1 MAIEAPLS
9 RYKRNNLLIYIV
21 VCLGLGGWFA
31 YDGYINQSFIS
42 EHTSEEGNPNGVLV
56 FNQKSPPAFAGVAL
70 LLGGYLYAIRGR
82 KLVADDKELV
92 VAGKERIPYSEIEQ
106 IDKTYFSDKGFF
118 TVVYRQGNGAEI
130 KRRLS
135 DRHYDNL
142 KPILELL
149 VAKIT

>member
-9 RYKRNNLLIYIV
+9 RYKRNNLGIYIA
-21 VCLGLGGWFA
+21 VCLALAGWFA
-31 YDGYINQSFIS
+31 YDGYVNQDFITEHTHEEGGPDGVLAINQ
-42 EHTSEEGNPNGVLV
+42 
-56 FNQKSPPAFAGVAL
+56 KAPPALVGAAV
-70 LLGGYLYAIRGR
+70 LLGAYLYAIRGR
-82 KLVADDKELV
+82 KLVADDNELI
-92 VAGKERIPYSEIEQ
+92 VAGKERIPYSEIEK

-118 TVVYRQGNGAEI
+118 TVVYRQGNGPEI